1 MVPGDAHVD
10 AKKQGKAFLYVP
22 RQVRRRYQKM
32 TSQTLGRSIFI
43 QDWIRTGV
51 VVNRAS
57 VEPESHTLRE
67 RDEREASNPIDAFL
81 ANGRL
86 RIQSPPS
93 MWKNGIAR
101 L

>member
-1 MVPGDAHVD
+1 M
-10 AKKQGKAFLYVP
+10 
-22 RQVRRRYQKM
+22 
-32 TSQTLGRSIFI
+32 
-43 QDWIRTGV
+43 

-86 RIQSPPS
+86 RIQSSSS
-93 MWKNGIAR
+93 MWEKVSHAFDRID
-101 L
+101 LKSDHLFF